1 MRTKQ
6 ISIYKYNELSDKAKE
21 KARDWWRNASCG
33 ETYWSDCVIDEVKEQ
48 GAFMGLDIENV
59 YFSGFWSQGDGAC
72 FEGSWSAASVNAG
85 NVADGWGDCKETQE
99 IKAIAASFAEI
110 AKAWPHAMF
119 KVKHRGHY
127 SHENCTSFDVD
138 LGEDAEKSGC
148 GGETEGAEL
157 AESALIETAKKLMR
171 WAYRQLEKAYED
183 YNSDANIAE
192 NIEANDYEFTEDGK
206 IH

>member
-1 MRTKQ
+1 MRTEQ

-48 GAFMGLDIENV
+48 GGFMGLNIENV
-59 YFSGFWSQGDGAC
+59 YFSGFWIQGDGAC

-85 NVADGWGDCKETQE
+85 KVADGWGDSRETQE
-99 IKAIAASFAEI
+99 IKAVAASFAEI
-110 AKAWPHAMF
+110 AKTWPEAGF

-127 SHENCTSFDVD
+127 SHENCTSFDVSM
-138 LGEDAEKSGC
+138 GEDE
-148 GGETEGAEL
+148 ETSIADEVDE

-171 WAYRQLEKAYED
+171 WTYRQLEKAYED

>member
-1 MRTKQ
+1 MRTEQ

-33 ETYWSDCVIDEVKEQ
+33 ETYWSECVIDEVKEQ

-72 FEGSWSAASVNAG
+72 FEGSWRAGSVNAAK
-85 NVADGWGDCKETQE
+85 VADGWGDCKETQE
-99 IKAIAASFAEI
+99 IKAIAASFAEL
-110 AKAWPHAMF
+110 AKAWPEAGF

-127 SHENCTSFDVD
+127 SHENCTDFDVE
-138 LGEDAEKSGC
+138 LGDNAQGESGYE
-148 GGETEGAEL
+148 GEIDE

-171 WAYRQLEKAYED
+171 WTHRQLEKAYED
-183 YNSDANIAE
+183 YNSDENIAG
-192 NIEANDYEFTEDGK
+192 NIEANNYEFTVDGK